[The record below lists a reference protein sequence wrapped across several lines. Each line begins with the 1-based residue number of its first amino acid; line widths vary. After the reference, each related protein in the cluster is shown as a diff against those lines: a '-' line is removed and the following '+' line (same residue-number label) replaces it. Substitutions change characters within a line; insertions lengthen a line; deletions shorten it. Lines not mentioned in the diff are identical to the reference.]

1 MYNITPGS
9 LLTGF
14 KIIFICELLYVVSTT
29 ITKLS
34 IAAFYLRLTNKR
46 YQKAIIYVNVAFVL
60 VFSAMYFFFLL
71 FQCAPISYLW
81 SKYEDGRGTCLR
93 DPILPSVTYG
103 HCAMSALTDWV
114 FGILPIFFVWKLRM
128 DARTKFSVILILSLG
143 FFASTAT
150 IVRIVYIKN
159 LTVTTDYSWEGI
171 NLVKWSMVE
180 PAIAISAMNI
190 ATLRPL
196 FKSFFKTFS
205 KVFDPATDSEG
216 SIGPLGDLKM
226 ELISQN
232 SVQASEYTAE
242 FAQLLGLSRVG
253 VTTEISAGTNEKQPR
268 KRRFTLRQTTSRI
281 SDNDFGSQTELKGVN
296 SPSFSDGDWAM
307 GITAT
312 TTIVQEVK

>member
-1 MYNITPGS
+1 
-9 LLTGF
+9 
-14 KIIFICELLYVVSTT
+14 
-29 ITKLS
+29 
-34 IAAFYLRLTNKR
+34 
-46 YQKAIIYVNVAFVL
+46 
-60 VFSAMYFFFLL
+60 
-71 FQCAPISYLW
+71 
-81 SKYEDGRGTCLR
+81 
-93 DPILPSVTYG
+93 
-103 HCAMSALTDWV
+103 
-114 FGILPIFFVWKLRM
+114 
-128 DARTKFSVILILSLG
+128 
-143 FFASTAT
+143 
-150 IVRIVYIKN
+150 
-159 LTVTTDYSWEGI
+159 
-171 NLVKWSMVE
+171 MVE